1 MHAVL
6 QRFTLL
12 LPISLLI
19 GAMASLSTGSSIAK
33 RLFPLVGAQGTTALR
48 VGLAALMLLAFWR
61 PWRMRLSGKDKLVIL
76 RYGLVLGFMNL
87 LFYLSLKTIP
97 IGLAVALEFTGPLAV
112 VIYAS
117 RRAIDF
123 VWIISAVAGLLLL
136 LPLGLTGTSLDAMG
150 VTYALAAG
158 VCWALYII
166 FGQRAGHLHGGQV
179 AALGMSTAA
188 LVVLPFGIAQAGSA
202 LFDPALL
209 PVALVVAVLSSALP
223 YSMEIVALK
232 HLPKKTFGILLS
244 LEPAMSALA
253 GFVLLQEQL
262 TGTQWLAMAGIII
275 ASIGSAATARPN
287 SPTAML
293 E

>member
-1 MHAVL
+1 MSSH
-6 QRFTLL
+6 RSLL
-12 LPISLLI
+12 LPIACLI

-33 RLFPLVGAQGTTALR
+33 HLFPLIGAQGTTALR

-61 PWRMRLSGKDKLVIL
+61 PWRLHLAVKDKLVIL

-97 IGLAVALEFTGPLAV
+97 IGIAVALEFTGPLAV

-117 RRAIDF
+117 RRGLDF
-123 VWIISAVAGLLLL
+123 VWVVCAVVGLLLL
-136 LPLGLTGTSLDAMG
+136 LPLGLGQTALDTAG
-150 VTYALAAG
+150 VLYAFGAG
-158 VCWALYII
+158 VCWALYIV

-188 LVVLPFGIAQAGSA
+188 LVVLPFGLAQAGSA
-202 LFDPALL
+202 LFNPAIL
-209 PVALVVAVLSSALP
+209 PLALVVAVLSSALP
-223 YSMEIVALK
+223 YSLEVIALK

-253 GFVLLQEQL
+253 GFTLLGETL
-262 TGTQWLAMAGIII
+262 TATQWLAMLAIIT
-275 ASIGSAATARPN
+275 ASVGSAATARPN
-287 SPTAML
+287 SPTALL